1 MSQTAYQQ
9 DPTVALEGGLV
20 DISTD
25 RDLIT
30 GTADAAIIFGR
41 FVHRVA
47 GGPADDRPP
56 RVDLPALTGDVTGAT
71 GIGFAT
77 NDVTIEAPGGW
88 AVDSVVRILRS
99 GRIWMLAEDA
109 VTLGAAVF
117 VRFQGGGEGRVRSDA
132 DVGNAVALPGATFRS
147 AAGAGEL
154 AIVEYRPQT

>member
-109 VTLGAAVF
+109 VTLGAAV
-117 VRFQGGGEGRVRSDA
+117 SDG
-132 DVGNAVALPGATFRS
+132 GNAVALPGATFRS